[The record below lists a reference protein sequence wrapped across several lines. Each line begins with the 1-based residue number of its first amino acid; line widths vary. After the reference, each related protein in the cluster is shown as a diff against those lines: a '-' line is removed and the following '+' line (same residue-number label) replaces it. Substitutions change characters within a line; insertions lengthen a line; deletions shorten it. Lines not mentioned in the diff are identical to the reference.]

1 MRRTCL
7 RVKDAS
13 LKRCY
18 GKDKLVANCDW
29 DYLSTIHT
37 LAAPHEP
44 MPRLVDL
51 LGFLT
56 RPECRDI
63 WVLLDI
69 KMDDDP
75 TVMIKSISE
84 AIAAAPKS
92 PSAPWSKRVVLGIW
106 AIKYLAPCAT
116 YLPDYALSNIG
127 FSTIVSGICCYE
139 AQFLILATVC
149 SKILDAK
156 DPQCYF
162 QHVLLYSHDADIRT
176 KIYRRC
182 SSKW

>member
-1 MRRTCL
+1 MMLLRERTSL
-7 RVKDAS
+7 RDKDAS

-18 GKDKLVANCDW
+18 GEDKLVANCDW
-29 DYLSTIHT
+29 DYLSTIRT

-51 LGFLT
+51 LSFLAQ
-56 RPECRDI
+56 PECKDI

-75 TVMIKSISE
+75 SLMIKSISE

-92 PSAPWSKRVVLGIW
+92 PSTPWSERIVLGIW
-106 AIKYLAPCAT
+106 AIKYLAPCAN

-127 FSTIVSGICCYE
+127 FSTIVSGTGSHE
-139 AQFLILATVC
+139 TQFLTLAIVC
-149 SKILDAK
+149 SKIHDAK
-156 DPQCYF
+156 DPQCF
-162 QHVLLYSHDADIRT
+162 V
-176 KIYRRC
+176 
-182 SSKW
+182 